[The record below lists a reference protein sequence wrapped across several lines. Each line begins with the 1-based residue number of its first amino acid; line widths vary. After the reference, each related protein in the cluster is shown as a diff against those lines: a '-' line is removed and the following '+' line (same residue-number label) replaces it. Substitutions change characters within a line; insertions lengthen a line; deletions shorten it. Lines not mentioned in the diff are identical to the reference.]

1 MSSLA
6 SRVHPHAHEK
16 AHLRAALQALFV
28 TFLWST
34 SWVLIKIGL
43 KDIPALTFAGL
54 RYTLAWLCLLPLV
67 ARSGHLAALRRLSR
81 RDWAQLVMLGL
92 LFYTVN
98 QGTQFLAL
106 ERLPAVTTSLLLS
119 FTPILVALLG
129 IILLAEKL
137 TSAQWGGIVLY
148 LSGALVY
155 FYPAAIPAGQLVG
168 VGIALACVLAN
179 ALSTTLGRD
188 VNRAATLPALAVT
201 AVTMGIGAPV
211 MLVSGI
217 AVQGLPA
224 LSLQSAIIVGWL
236 AVVNTAFAFT
246 LWNHTQ
252 RTLPA
257 IESSVINNT
266 MLIQIAILAW
276 IFLGEVLDP
285 REIAGLVLAGVGTL
299 IVQTRRAK
307 SRPESSC

>member
-1 MSSLA
+1 
-6 SRVHPHAHEK
+6 
-16 AHLRAALQALFV
+16 
-28 TFLWST
+28 
-34 SWVLIKIGL
+34 
-43 KDIPALTFAGL
+43 
-54 RYTLAWLCLLPLV
+54 LCLLPLV
-67 ARSGHLAALRRLSR
+67 ARSGHLAAVRRLSR

-129 IILLAEKL
+129 ISLLAEKL
-137 TSAQWGGIVLY
+137 TRAQWSGIALY

-155 FYPAAIPAGQLVG
+155 FYPAAIPAGQIVG

-179 ALSTTLGRD
+179 AVSITLGRD
-188 VNRAATLPALAVT
+188 VNRAATLPALTVT
-201 AVTMGIGAPV
+201 TITMGIGAPV

-217 AVQGLPA
+217 ALQGLPT

-276 IFLGEVLDP
+276 IFLGEALDP
-285 REIAGLVLAGVGTL
+285 REIAGLVLAGAGTL
-299 IVQTRRAK
+299 IVQTRRA
-307 SRPESSC
+307 RP